1 MSYPSNWRPPSR
13 MPPAPRPAVAVAPS
27 QPPQSIPQAELQA
40 ALDREVSLMLMQ
52 AALGNAGLFD
62 QAAHGAR
69 ALSAVRDGVW
79 AWSAKRTYHVPPM
92 LKGAWAALPVGIE
105 NMTMAQVQELL
116 AAHGVEIAADDVTDL
131 QVDAGQQLEDAQ
143 GAVVVA
149 HQEQAA
155 ARVHGHHGGS
165 DVVLSHGGAL

>member
-1 MSYPSNWRPPSR
+1 MSAITR
-13 MPPAPRPAVAVAPS
+13 
-27 QPPQSIPQAELQA
+27 QSIPLAELQA

-52 AALGNAGLFD
+52 AALGNAPLFY

-79 AWSAKRTYHVPPM
+79 AWSAKRPYHVPPM
-92 LKGAWAALPVGIE
+92 LKAAWAALPVGVE
-105 NMTMAQVQELL
+105 DMSMAQVQQLL
-116 AAHGVEIAADDVTDL
+116 AAQGVEISADDVADL
-131 QVDAGQQLEDAQ
+131 QLNAGQQLEDAQ
-143 GAVVVA
+143 GVGAVA

-155 ARVHGHHGGS
+155 ARVHAHHGAG